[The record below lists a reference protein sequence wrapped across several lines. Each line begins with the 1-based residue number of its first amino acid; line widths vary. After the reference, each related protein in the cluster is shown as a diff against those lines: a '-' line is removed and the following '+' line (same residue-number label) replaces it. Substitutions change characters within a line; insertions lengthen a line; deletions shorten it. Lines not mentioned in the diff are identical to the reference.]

1 MMNYN
6 YMELTEQEKA
16 EHNAFYAHLISVE
29 LALSLYEHDHLN
41 NTPVSGDH
49 LRRRWVRASIWD
61 VLKGEGGGQDD
72 DA

>member
-1 MMNYN
+1 MMN
-6 YMELTEQEKA
+6 YMELSEQERA

-29 LALSLYEHDHLN
+29 LAISLYEHNHLN

-49 LRRRWVRASIWD
+49 LRRRRVWVSIWD
-61 VLKGEGGGQDD
+61 VLKGGDQGD